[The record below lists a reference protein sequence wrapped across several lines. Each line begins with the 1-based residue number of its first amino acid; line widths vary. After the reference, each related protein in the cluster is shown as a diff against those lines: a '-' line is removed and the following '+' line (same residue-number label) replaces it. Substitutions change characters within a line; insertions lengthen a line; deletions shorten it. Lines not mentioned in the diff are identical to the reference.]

1 MRIPWHKLLPFYNI
15 CVVFFHNLCIH
26 EVYILQLTW
35 RVTYRKCY
43 IPNIFASVK
52 HFKQRREEDIG
63 KGHNV
68 FVSWQILSISA
79 NCFFLVD
86 TGPFFAQHALT
97 LTFKWPWPL
106 TINIEKNTK
115 FYDVF
120 WIMNIFYSSNLF
132 WLMAFYEFNI
142 IAMKI

>member
-1 MRIPWHKLLPFYNI
+1 MQSSYSFMRIPWHKLLPFYNI

-63 KGHNV
+63 KGQNV

-79 NCFFLVD
+79 NFFFLVD

-106 TINIEKNTK
+106 TIKIEKKHKVLRRILDNEHLL
-115 FYDVF
+115 FQQFVLVDGVL
-120 WIMNIFYSSNLF
+120 WI
-132 WLMAFYEFNI
+132 
-142 IAMKI
+142 